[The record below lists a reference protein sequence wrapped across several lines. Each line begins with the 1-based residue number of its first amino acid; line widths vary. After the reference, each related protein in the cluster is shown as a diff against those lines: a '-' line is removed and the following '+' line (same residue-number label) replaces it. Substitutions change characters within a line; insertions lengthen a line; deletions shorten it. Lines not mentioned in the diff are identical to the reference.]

1 MYTVSISRIHT
12 SWNCG
17 YPQAHVSNDEQHY
30 GTTIW
35 MSLLEVFWK
44 YDLHALIYRI
54 KFKEYTFNIWV
65 PKLIK
70 KLWSNWF
77 RNLWNGTRYFM
88 VVSVLVLVRGDT
100 ASTIEWNTKL
110 GVRSGS
116 PSQNDSDQLNSVRP
130 FVETKSSLENH
141 QDLQSQTETNTISIS
156 ISGTNS
162 LSLFLSIYLFIY
174 LSICL
179 SI

>member
-1 MYTVSISRIHT
+1 MVQPVQESVER
-12 SWNCG
+12 
-17 YPQAHVSNDEQHY
+17 
-30 GTTIW
+30 
-35 MSLLEVFWK
+35 
-44 YDLHALIYRI
+44 
-54 KFKEYTFNIWV
+54 
-65 PKLIK
+65 
-70 KLWSNWF
+70 
-77 RNLWNGTRYFM
+77 TRYFM

-174 LSICL
+174 LSIYL

>member
-1 MYTVSISRIHT
+1 M
-12 SWNCG
+12 
-17 YPQAHVSNDEQHY
+17 
-30 GTTIW
+30 
-35 MSLLEVFWK
+35 
-44 YDLHALIYRI
+44 
-54 KFKEYTFNIWV
+54 
-65 PKLIK
+65 
-70 KLWSNWF
+70 WSNWF

-100 ASTIEWNTKL
+100 GSTIEWNTKL

-162 LSLFLSIYLFIY
+162 LSLFLSIYLSIY
-174 LSICL
+174 LSLYLYSYLFTYLCL
-179 SI
+179 SLSLSSLSLSLSLN

>member
-1 MYTVSISRIHT
+1 M
-12 SWNCG
+12 
-17 YPQAHVSNDEQHY
+17 
-30 GTTIW
+30 
-35 MSLLEVFWK
+35 
-44 YDLHALIYRI
+44 
-54 KFKEYTFNIWV
+54 
-65 PKLIK
+65 
-70 KLWSNWF
+70 WSNWF

-100 ASTIEWNTKL
+100 GSTIEWNTKL

-141 QDLQSQTETNTISIS
+141 QDLQSQIETNTISIS

-162 LSLFLSIYLFIY
+162 LSLYSFIY
-174 LSICL
+174 LSIYIAIYLPIYLCL
-179 SI
+179 SLSLCLSQSL